1 MKTIIP
7 YFKIIRPYNALMA
20 AAAVTLGFWLS
31 GNRLPFFSLVEML
44 IAAICAVGYG
54 NVLNDIVDVASDR
67 INHPRR
73 PLPKNEMSLV
83 SAIMF
88 LFFLCSFSFVNAFLV
103 STMHLI
109 GVAVPLALLSLYA
122 YFLKRTPFAGNII
135 VSLLVA
141 YPLLFGGIAAPRCQR
156 LFMPAL
162 FAFLLNFVR
171 EIVKAI
177 QDKPGD
183 AAVAVKTTALLPTSL
198 LKSIMLGVSVIYLP
212 LLFIPYLLK
221 QFGFLYL
228 IACIFVMLPLHGYW
242 TFFMLQ
248 YEWDKF
254 LERISLTLKIEMLV
268 GLLALAADEGYFL
281 LH

>member
-7 YFKIIRPYNALMA
+7 YFKIIRLNNALMA
-20 AAAVTLGFWLS
+20 AAAVMLGFRLS
-31 GNRLPFFSLVEML
+31 GNHLPFSSLVEML

-54 NVLNDIVDVASDR
+54 NLLNDIIDVDSDR

-73 PLPKNEMSLV
+73 PLPKNEMSLM

-88 LFFLCSFSFVNAFLV
+88 LFFLCSFSVVNAFLV
-103 STMHLI
+103 STMHVI
-109 GVAVPLALLSLYA
+109 GVIIPLALLSLYA

-141 YPLLFGGIAAPRCQR
+141 YPILFGGISAPRCGR

-171 EIVKAI
+171 EIIKDI

-183 AAVAVKTTALLPTSL
+183 VAVAVKTTALMPTSL
-198 LKSIMLGVSVIYLP
+198 LKSIMLGVSVIYVP
-212 LLFIPYLLK
+212 LLFIPFLLK
-221 QFGFLYL
+221 QFGFIYL
-228 IACIFVMLPLHGYW
+228 IVCISVMLPLHCYW

-254 LERISLTLKIEMLV
+254 LEKISLTLKIEMLV